1 MRRDKIEKRNR
12 KLNEYPCDVYL
23 HNALRFIAD
32 GKLQIA
38 YEEICYAIIKSGG
51 ELTEAESQFDVSKI
65 NTNNW
70 IPVSQQLPYE
80 GGKYMKSVLVTMED
94 CKGGRFVTN
103 TLDRNVTRENKI
115 VAWMPVP
122 DVYKG
127 EA

>member
-1 MRRDKIEKRNR
+1 MKIVFKPQTEEDKNYLIKA
-12 KLNEYPCDVYL
+12 LAAANEYICPEYFGLTPTCNL
-23 HNALRFIAD
+23 NCIECWGTAFEIAE
-32 GKLQIA
+32 KN
-38 YEEICYAIIKSGG
+38 G
-51 ELTEAESQFDVSKI
+51 E
-65 NTNNW
+65 W

-115 VAWMPVP
+115 VSWMPVP
-122 DVYKG
+122 EVYKG